1 MKKGFDFAFG
11 ELLTDIG
18 PWLLMGIVIAGAISG
33 MVPDGMIEKH
43 LGAGFKPMLIMLIIG
58 MPVFVCATAST
69 PIVAALALKGLSPGA
84 ALVFLLAG
92 PVTNA
97 ATITVLVKILGKKV
111 AAIYVAVIAVI
122 SLVLGVAVNYVY
134 GLMAISTTNWVH
146 GIADED
152 HGLFA
157 IVMSVLLVVMV
168 VRSMIIQFKNK
179 TQCHDIKMKT
189 AIVSCS
195 AGKDL

>member
-1 MKKGFDFAFG
+1 M
-11 ELLTDIG
+11 L
-18 PWLLMGIVIAGAISG
+18 GIVIAGVISG

-43 LGAGFKPMLIMLIIG
+43 LGNGFKPMLIMLIIG
-58 MPVFVCATAST
+58 MPVFVCATSST

-111 AAIYVAVIAVI
+111 AGVYVAVIAII
-122 SLVLGVAVNYVY
+122 SLILGVAVNYIY

-146 GIADED
+146 GIADKD

-157 IVMSVLLVVMV
+157 IFMSVLLVVMV
-168 VRSMIIQFKNK
+168 TRSMILRLKSK
-179 TQCHDIKMKT
+179 WKCHDIKMKA

-195 AGKDL
+195 ASKDL

>member
-1 MKKGFDFAFG
+1 
-11 ELLTDIG
+11 
-18 PWLLMGIVIAGAISG
+18 

-43 LGAGFKPMLIMLIIG
+43 LGNGFKPMLIMLIIG

-69 PIVAALALKGLSPGA
+69 PIVAALALKGLTPGA

-111 AAIYVAVIAVI
+111 TAVYVSVIAVI
-122 SLVLGVAVNYVY
+122 SLVLGVIVNYIY
-134 GLMAISTTNWVH
+134 ALMSISVTDWVH

-152 HGLFA
+152 HGIFA
-157 IVMSVLLVVMV
+157 IFMSVLLVFMV
-168 VRSMIIQFKNK
+168 IRSMILRFKSK
-179 TQCHDIKMKT
+179 GQCHDIKMKT

-195 AGKDL
+195 ASKDL